1 MNAFSANAQRV
12 IEQCI
17 DDYTR
22 PLCLLLDTNFIVKSW
37 SGDCSYY
44 GYDCIEVGADCR
56 DCLLFLVGLQ
66 AQDSIQ
72 LRLIETPNA
81 RAVHVKL
88 LTDANEMT
96 LVMLDATEQR
106 VNHAVVQQKGNELAL
121 MHIQQTKLI
130 ENLKRL
136 EKEVE
141 AKRRQAEQANQ
152 LKSQFIAT
160 MSHEFRTPLT
170 SILGYASRLKQS
182 CGLAPT
188 PIKYLSSVERGAQHL
203 LSLVENLLDHAQMEV
218 DNLSINP
225 IATNVS
231 DVFGQLDS
239 IFTSLAEDNQLEFSV
254 EVSPEIPEYLFLD
267 EMRFRQILVNLT
279 SNAIKYTDQGSV
291 HVQANWVND
300 ELTVSVKDTGSGI
313 AESDQQRI
321 FVAFEQLGAHL
332 GTGLGLS
339 ITKHLINAMGGQLVL
354 TSELGQG
361 SCFKVCLPARRV
373 TLSDDE
379 SQLEAL
385 SQTLRD
391 KKPLLSALLVED
403 DPDVLQLLQ
412 CVFDDTECHTL
423 LASNG
428 NDAINT
434 ALSDLPDLIILD
446 LNLPDI
452 TGIEVIKTL
461 RNNNF
466 DNPVFVQSAWVST
479 DHKARALAAGC
490 NEYLTKPLDIPH
502 LMQLVSNY
510 FIQHADFGMPVE
522 RYQQLYQRFLGSLP
536 EKRTMLQQLEIN
548 NTEYNWTCPA
558 RPELQYYAH
567 RLSGSAE
574 MYGFSS
580 IGRTAKQLDLLL
592 LDYDNSETHD
602 SHALLREKI
611 SSTIALLRHQ
621 IGQAISQ
628 G

>member
-1 MNAFSANAQRV
+1 MNALSASPQGI

-17 DDYTR
+17 DEYTR
-22 PLCLLLDTNFIVKSW
+22 PLCVILDDHFMVKSW
-37 SGDCSYY
+37 SGDCTYY
-44 GYDCIEVGADCR
+44 GFDEFDIGKDCR
-56 DCLLFLVGLQ
+56 DSMLFLVGLN
-66 AQDSIQ
+66 AQDSIY
-72 LRLIETPNA
+72 LRFIETPNA
-81 RAVHVKL
+81 RAAHVQLFNDSDGK
-88 LTDANEMT
+88 T
-96 LVMLDATEQR
+96 LILLDATEQR
-106 VNHAVVQQKGNELAL
+106 VNHALLQQKGNELSL
-121 MHIQQTKLI
+121 MHDKQTKLI

-141 AKRRQAEQANQ
+141 AKRRQAEKADQ

-170 SILGYASRLKQS
+170 SILGYASRLKQT

-188 PIKYLSSVERGAQHL
+188 PIKYLNSVERGAQHL
-203 LSLVENLLDHAQMEV
+203 LSLVENLLDHAQMES

-231 DVFGQLDS
+231 DIFGQLMS
-239 IFTSLAEDNQLEFSV
+239 IFTSLAEDKYLRFSV
-254 EVSPEIPEYLFLD
+254 DISSEIPEFLLID
-267 EMRFRQILVNLT
+267 EMRFRQILVNLI

-291 HVQANWVND
+291 HVLANWVND
-300 ELTVSVKDTGSGI
+300 EITVRVKDTGNGI

-321 FVAFEQLGAHL
+321 FVAFEQLGMHL

-339 ITKHLINAMGGQLVL
+339 ITKHLVTAMGGQLVL
-354 TSELGQG
+354 TSRLEQG
-361 SCFKVCLPARRV
+361 SCFEVCLPAKQV
-373 TLSDDE
+373 TLNTDAY
-379 SQLEAL
+379 QEAL
-385 SQTLRD
+385 SQAPRD
-391 KKPLLSALLVED
+391 KKPLLSVLLVED

-428 NDAINT
+428 SDAINT
-434 ALSDLPDLIILD
+434 ALSDSPDLILLD

-461 RNNNF
+461 RNNHF

-479 DHKARALAAGC
+479 EHKARAMAVGC
-490 NEYLTKPLDIPH
+490 NEYLTKPLDIPR

-510 FIQHADFGMPVE
+510 FIKHADFGMPAE
-522 RYQQLYQRFLGSLP
+522 RYQQLYQRFLDSLP
-536 EKRTMLQQLEIN
+536 DKHKILQQLEIN
-548 NTEYNWTCPA
+548 NSQYNWTCPA

-567 RLSGSAE
+567 RLAGSAE

-580 IGRTAKQLDLLL
+580 IGRTAKQLDQLL
-592 LDYDNSETHD
+592 LDYDRLELRD
-602 SHALLREKI
+602 SYTQLREKI